1 MTVTTSPTTTLPG
14 TTVPPAYL
22 RRAGT
27 WLVITTLAY
36 FLVNGAQV
44 FETATIVPAWAAA
57 PPESLAVFHGP
68 YGLDFMVFWIVA
80 HSLHELT
87 FLLAIAFSWRIA
99 PVRRRLLALLAV
111 HVALRVWTV
120 AYFAPTIIELQGIT
134 GTGVDPALLERAAL
148 WQDLNYLRVGLFIA
162 VSLALLPVVGRLL
175 GPGAATRSAAGDEFP
190 TTGGSEPATA
200 VPTPRTEPPMSTMNA
215 TPTHTPSRAANIGLW
230 TLQVLLAAVYAF
242 SAYGKLT
249 ADPQNVAGFE
259 AMGLGTPGM
268 YIIGALELAGAIAM
282 FVPRL
287 TGLAALCFVALM
299 IGAVIA
305 TLAVGGGML
314 AVIPAVVLVLVA
326 IVAWGRRD
334 STRALVAQLRR

>member
-44 FETATIVPAWAAA
+44 FETVTIVPAWAAA

-87 FLLAIAFSWRIA
+87 FLLAIAFSWRIP

-148 WQDLNYLRVGLFIA
+148 WQNLNYLRVGLFIA

-190 TTGGSEPATA
+190 ATGGSEPATA
-200 VPTPRTEPPMSTMNA
+200 VPTPRTEP
-215 TPTHTPSRAANIGLW
+215 R
-230 TLQVLLAAVYAF
+230 
-242 SAYGKLT
+242 
-249 ADPQNVAGFE
+249 
-259 AMGLGTPGM
+259 
-268 YIIGALELAGAIAM
+268 
-282 FVPRL
+282 
-287 TGLAALCFVALM
+287 
-299 IGAVIA
+299 
-305 TLAVGGGML
+305 
-314 AVIPAVVLVLVA
+314 
-326 IVAWGRRD
+326 
-334 STRALVAQLRR
+334 

>member
-1 MTVTTSPTTTLPG
+1 MTATTSPTTTLPG

-87 FLLAIAFSWRIA
+87 FLLAIAFSWRIPA
-99 PVRRRLLALLAV
+99 VRRRLLALLAV

-134 GTGVDPALLERAAL
+134 GTGIDPALLERAAL
-148 WQDLNYLRVGLFIA
+148 WQNLNYLRVGLFIA

-200 VPTPRTEPPMSTMNA
+200 VPPHGRSPR
-215 TPTHTPSRAANIGLW
+215 
-230 TLQVLLAAVYAF
+230 
-242 SAYGKLT
+242 
-249 ADPQNVAGFE
+249 
-259 AMGLGTPGM
+259 
-268 YIIGALELAGAIAM
+268 
-282 FVPRL
+282 
-287 TGLAALCFVALM
+287 
-299 IGAVIA
+299 
-305 TLAVGGGML
+305 
-314 AVIPAVVLVLVA
+314 
-326 IVAWGRRD
+326 
-334 STRALVAQLRR
+334 